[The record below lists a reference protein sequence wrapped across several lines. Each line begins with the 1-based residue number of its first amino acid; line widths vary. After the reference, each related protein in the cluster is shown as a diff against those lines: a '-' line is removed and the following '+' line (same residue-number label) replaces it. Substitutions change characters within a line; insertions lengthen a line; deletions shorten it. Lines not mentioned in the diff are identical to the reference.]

1 MARLLLMILACLL
14 AIWAVMNAAEPGR
27 HRSGAPQAEPA
38 VRIDAEPARPVPEDG
53 DGPSASDLA
62 PDAGGA
68 GVAQR
73 MPGPALLPSPQYP
86 DTIAPGAA
94 PEPAP
99 EAATVP
105 ASVPASAPAS
115 GQRRVTAARVNLRG
129 GPGTDHAVVGAVTQ
143 GALVTPLAPEE
154 AGWQHVRTEDGAEG
168 WLSAQFLS
176 APLP

>member
-27 HRSGAPQAEPA
+27 HRPGAPQAEPA
-38 VRIDAEPARPVPEDG
+38 ARIDAEPARPAPEDG

-68 GVAQR
+68 GAAQR

-86 DTIAPGAA
+86 DTVAPGAA
-94 PEPAP
+94 PEPA
-99 EAATVP
+99 EAHEAT
-105 ASVPASAPAS
+105 

-129 GPGTDHAVVGAVTQ
+129 GPGTNHPVVGAVTQ